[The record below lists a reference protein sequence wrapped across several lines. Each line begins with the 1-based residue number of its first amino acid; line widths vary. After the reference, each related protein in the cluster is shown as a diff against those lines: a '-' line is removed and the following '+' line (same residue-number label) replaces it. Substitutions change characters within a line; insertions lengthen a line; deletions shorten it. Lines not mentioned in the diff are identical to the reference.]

1 MFAIVS
7 MVFMNRFSLL
17 GLPSNVGMLSRISL
31 VKSDGLKLGLCDLS
45 LMRCDEAVVEGA
57 NDASELVS
65 MSLLFSLG
73 DFSSVSKCA
82 YLTDICSMSLFLSCV
97 LRCASVWFCHSF
109 LSCSSVWSS
118 ASVCLAASIMHVSLS
133 VAVNCSAVIVLFSCL
148 HFGDAFLLFMNSIN
162 ALISVISSSTL
173 MMVSH

>member
-1 MFAIVS
+1 
-7 MVFMNRFSLL
+7 
-17 GLPSNVGMLSRISL
+17 
-31 VKSDGLKLGLCDLS
+31 
-45 LMRCDEAVVEGA
+45 MRCDEAVAEDT

-73 DFSSVSKCA
+73 GFSLVSRCA
-82 YLTDICSMSLFLSCV
+82 YLNDICSMSLFLSCV
-97 LRCASVWFCHSF
+97 LRRASVWFSHSF

-118 ASVCLAASIMHVSLS
+118 ASVCLAASIMRVSLS

-162 ALISVISSSTL
+162 ALILVISSSTL
-173 MMVSH
+173 TMVSH